1 MSASANSIEQPF
13 LHGYTNTFDFLGKM
27 YGGSRTARQYMLKE
41 RSSFETYFMS
51 KPGAPFIQDLA
62 NKPLRF

>member
-1 MSASANSIEQPF
+1 
-13 LHGYTNTFDFLGKM
+13 M